1 VTLELMIEETLDRK
15 LADVRVPR
23 VDVPDVRRT
32 GRGRRR
38 ARLAA
43 NLAAA
48 LVIAGTVT
56 AATVGRHSEQRQPTT
71 PVAIPAMDFTPG
83 LRGFFD
89 PQTGRTHLA
98 GQNFE
103 LSDAQD
109 LGTSA
114 TATPLGLVFFDP
126 DQSVRLLRPEGRVYT
141 LAASPARPEAFSP
154 TAKHDPYRELIVWLT
169 RGAGRVT
176 LSVYGYAGQQLRLV
190 GSYPVP
196 CSGAVCDSLEVAAV
210 DRGVVFVRDDNG
222 TRTIDPFAG
231 PDADW
236 STFSEGRVS
245 DARNGVVLSWQDEL
259 TPLPPAFVDTGW
271 RQVLAHDRDSLLTF
285 DGAYEVYASP
295 TLASTG
301 GGEPLALGIPPGPGE
316 LEVNVDSDGSVLVAR
331 SDGETDVF
339 WDCMAAVN
347 CVELGRLADVD
358 GDPVFIGDNG

>member
-1 VTLELMIEETLDRK
+1 MVEETLERK

-23 VDVPDVRRT
+23 IDVPDVRRA

-38 ARLAA
+38 ARVAGG
-43 NLAAA
+43 LAAA
-48 LVIAGTVT
+48 LVVAGTVT
-56 AATVGRHSEQRQPTT
+56 AVTVGGQGDESQPTAR
-71 PVAIPAMDFTPG
+71 PAIPAMDFTPG

-89 PQTGRTHLA
+89 PLTGRTHLA
-98 GQNFE
+98 GQNFD
-103 LSDAQD
+103 LPDAQD

-114 TATPLGLVFFDP
+114 ATTPLGLVFFDP

-141 LAASPARPEAFSP
+141 LAASPARPEAFTP
-154 TAKHDPYRELIVWLT
+154 TVEQDPYRELIAWLT

-236 STFSEGRVS
+236 SPFSDGRVT
-245 DARNGVVLSWQDEL
+245 DARNGVVLSWEDEL
-259 TPLPPAFVDTGW
+259 SPLPPGFADDGW
-271 RQVLAHDRDSLLTF
+271 RQVLAHDRDSQLTF
-285 DGAYEVYASP
+285 DGAYEAYASP
-295 TLASTG
+295 MLASTSG
-301 GGEPLALGIPPGPGE
+301 GVPLPIGIPSAPGE
-316 LEVNVDSDGSVLVAR
+316 LEVGMDSDGSVLVAR
-331 SDGETDVF
+331 SEGDTDVF

-347 CVELGRLADVD
+347 CVELGRLGNGD
-358 GDPVFIGDNG
+358 GDPVLIGQNG